1 MPQLVNMEV
10 LMTERNYNVDQ
21 LNKIQE
27 TINKMDPV
35 DIADKLEI
43 LPEKDVAIWI
53 KLLNKDLLADSFTE
67 LRAENKA
74 RIVNILS
81 EESIKDLVRDL
92 DEDELVDTLQELPAN
107 ITKKL
112 MDTHIDDNRRKVVNE
127 LLGYPQESVG
137 SIMTVNFL
145 SVKETDSPKSAL
157 DKIMASQLDA
167 EKLEQI
173 WLTDQSLVLIG
184 FVYIADI
191 IRNQNESLKEL
202 AKSITAT
209 VTPYEDQEVVAKLSY
224 RYDLGEVP
232 VVDSENRLIGI
243 VPAED
248 VIDVVHD
255 ELQEDMSNITGISD
269 QSESYL
275 EESSFKIAKTRTTWL
290 IICLL
295 TATMTGFIIHRYE
308 SLLASAVALTAYIP
322 MLMDSGGNAGSQAST
337 TVITSLYSG
346 ELSVK
351 DFFKVVAKEASIG
364 LITGIILVIINFI
377 RLMIVDQAQ
386 IRVNLTVSITLIL
399 TIIFSKVMGG
409 ILPLIA
415 DKLDVDPTVMAG
427 PLITTVVDT
436 LVLLIYFEVASLLLG
451 I

>member
-1 MPQLVNMEV
+1 
-10 LMTERNYNVDQ
+10 MTEKNYNVDQ

-53 KLLNKDLLADSFTE
+53 KLLNKDLLADAFTE

-157 DKIMASQLDA
+157 DKIMASKLDA

-377 RLMIVDQAQ
+377 RLMIVDQAK

>member
-1 MPQLVNMEV
+1 
-10 LMTERNYNVDQ
+10 MTEKNYNVDQ

-53 KLLNKDLLADSFTE
+53 KLLNKDLLADAFTE

-145 SVKETDSPKSAL
+145 SVKEIDSPKSAL
-157 DKIMASQLDA
+157 DKIMASDLDA

-191 IRNQNESLKEL
+191 VRNQNKSLKDL
-202 AKSITAT
+202 SKSITST

-275 EESSFKIAKTRTTWL
+275 EESSFKIAKSRTTWL

-295 TATMTGFIIHRYE
+295 TATMTGFIIHKYE
-308 SLLASAVALTAYIP
+308 NLLASAVALTAYIP

-351 DFFKVVAKEASIG
+351 DFFKVVVKEASIG

-377 RLMIVDQAQ
+377 RLMIIDKAQ

-415 DKLDVDPTVMAG
+415 DKLKVDPTVMAG

>member
-1 MPQLVNMEV
+1 
-10 LMTERNYNVDQ
+10 MTEKNYNVDQ

-53 KLLNKDLLADSFTE
+53 KLLNKDLLADAFTE

-157 DKIMASQLDA
+157 DKIMASKLDA

-191 IRNQNESLKEL
+191 IRYQNQSLKDL

-377 RLMIVDQAQ
+377 RLMIVDQAK

>member
-1 MPQLVNMEV
+1 
-10 LMTERNYNVDQ
+10 MTEKNYNVDQ

-53 KLLNKDLLADSFTE
+53 KLLNKDLLADAFTE

-157 DKIMASQLDA
+157 DKIMASNLDA

-191 IRNQNESLKEL
+191 VRNQNKSLKDL
-202 AKSITAT
+202 SKSITAT

-275 EESSFKIAKTRTTWL
+275 EESSFKIAKSRTTWL

-295 TATMTGFIIHRYE
+295 TATMTGFIIHKYE
-308 SLLASAVALTAYIP
+308 NLLASAVALTAYIP

-351 DFFKVVAKEASIG
+351 DFFKVVVKEASIG
-364 LITGIILVIINFI
+364 VITGIILVIINFI
-377 RLMIVDQAQ
+377 RLMIIDKAQ

-415 DKLDVDPTVMAG
+415 DKLKVDPTVMAG

>member
-1 MPQLVNMEV
+1 
-10 LMTERNYNVDQ
+10 MTERNYNVDQ

-35 DIADKLEI
+35 DIAGKLEI

-157 DKIMASQLDA
+157 DKIMASTLDA

-224 RYDLGEVP
+224 KYDLGEVP

-399 TIIFSKVMGG
+399 TITFSKVMGG

>member
-1 MPQLVNMEV
+1 
-10 LMTERNYNVDQ
+10 
-21 LNKIQE
+21 
-27 TINKMDPV
+27 MDPV

-53 KLLNKDLLADSFTE
+53 KLLNKDLLADTFTE
-67 LRAENKA
+67 LRPENKA

-81 EESIKDLVRDL
+81 ESSIKDLVRDL

-112 MDTHIDDNRRKVVNE
+112 MDFHIDKDRRKVVNE
-127 LLGYPQESVG
+127 LLGYPKESVG

-145 SVKETDSPKSAL
+145 SVKENLTPKQAL
-157 DKIMASQLDA
+157 DKIMASKLDA

-173 WLTDQSLVLIG
+173 WITNQSLVLLG

-191 IRNQNESLKEL
+191 IRYQDKSLNELL
-202 AKSITAT
+202 TSISAT
-209 VTPYEDQEVVAKLSY
+209 VSPYEDQEVVAKLSY
-224 RYDLGEVP
+224 KYDLGEVP

-248 VIDVVHD
+248 VIDVAHD
-255 ELQEDMSNITGISD
+255 EFQEDISNITGISD

-275 EESSFKIAKTRTTWL
+275 NESSFKIAKARTTWL

-308 SLLASAVALTAYIP
+308 NLLASAVVLTAYIP

-346 ELSVK
+346 EIGIK
-351 DFFKVVAKEASIG
+351 DFFKVIIKEASIG
-364 LITGIILVIINFI
+364 IITGLILVIVNFL
-377 RLMIVDQAQ
+377 RLMIMDRAA
-386 IRVNLTVSITLIL
+386 IAVNLTVSLTLLL

-409 ILPLIA
+409 ILPIIA
-415 DKLDVDPTVMAG
+415 EKCKIDPTVMAG
-427 PLITTVVDT
+427 PLITTIVDT
-436 LVLLIYFEVASLLLG
+436 LVLLIYFEVASLMLG
-451 I
+451 L

>member
-1 MPQLVNMEV
+1 
-10 LMTERNYNVDQ
+10 MTERNYNVDQ
-21 LNKIQE
+21 LNKIQG

>member
-1 MPQLVNMEV
+1 
-10 LMTERNYNVDQ
+10 MTEKNYNVDQ

-53 KLLNKDLLADSFTE
+53 KLLNKDLLADAFTE

-145 SVKETDSPKSAL
+145 SVKEIDSPKSAL
-157 DKIMASQLDA
+157 DKIMASDLDA

-191 IRNQNESLKEL
+191 VRNQNKSLKDL
-202 AKSITAT
+202 SKSITAT

-275 EESSFKIAKTRTTWL
+275 EESSFKIAKSRTTWL

-295 TATMTGFIIHRYE
+295 TATMTGFIIHKYE
-308 SLLASAVALTAYIP
+308 NLLASAVALTAYIP

-351 DFFKVVAKEASIG
+351 DFFKVVVKEASIG

-377 RLMIVDQAQ
+377 RLMIIDKAQ

-415 DKLDVDPTVMAG
+415 DKLKVDPTVMAG

>member
-1 MPQLVNMEV
+1 
-10 LMTERNYNVDQ
+10 MTEKNYNVDQ

-112 MDTHIDDNRRKVVNE
+112 MDTHIDDTRRKVVNE

-157 DKIMASQLDA
+157 DKIMASKLDA

-191 IRNQNESLKEL
+191 IRYQNQSLKDL

-232 VVDSENRLIGI
+232 VVDSDNRLIGI

-269 QSESYL
+269 QSE
-275 EESSFKIAKTRTTWL
+275 
-290 IICLL
+290 
-295 TATMTGFIIHRYE
+295 
-308 SLLASAVALTAYIP
+308 
-322 MLMDSGGNAGSQAST
+322 
-337 TVITSLYSG
+337 
-346 ELSVK
+346 
-351 DFFKVVAKEASIG
+351 
-364 LITGIILVIINFI
+364 
-377 RLMIVDQAQ
+377 
-386 IRVNLTVSITLIL
+386 
-399 TIIFSKVMGG
+399 
-409 ILPLIA
+409 
-415 DKLDVDPTVMAG
+415 
-427 PLITTVVDT
+427 
-436 LVLLIYFEVASLLLG
+436 
-451 I
+451 

>member
-1 MPQLVNMEV
+1 MPQLQFMEV
-10 LMTERNYNVDQ
+10 LMSEKKYNAEQ
-21 LNKIQE
+21 LNKIKE

-35 DIADKLEI
+35 DIADKMEI
-43 LPEKDVAIWI
+43 LPEEDVAIWI
-53 KLLNKDLLADSFTE
+53 KLLNKDLLADAFTE
-67 LRAENKA
+67 LRPENKA
-74 RIVNILS
+74 RVVNILS
-81 EESIKDLVRDL
+81 EERIKDLVRDL

-112 MDTHIDDNRRKVVNE
+112 MDVHIDKDRRKIVNE
-127 LLGYPQESVG
+127 LLGYPKESVG

-145 SVKETDSPKSAL
+145 SVKETASPKEAL
-157 DKIMASQLDA
+157 DKIIASDLDA

-173 WLTDQSLVLIG
+173 WLTDQSLVLMG

-191 IRNQNESLKEL
+191 IRYQDKSLKEL
-202 AKSITAT
+202 ATSITAT
-209 VTPYEDQEVVAKLSY
+209 VTPYQDQEVVAKLSY
-224 RYDLGEVP
+224 KYDLGEVP
-232 VVDSENRLIGI
+232 VVDSEDRLIGI

-255 ELQEDMSNITGISD
+255 ELQEDLSKITGISD
-269 QSESYL
+269 QAESYL
-275 EESSFKIAKTRTTWL
+275 EESSFKIAKNRTTWL

-308 SLLASAVALTAYIP
+308 SLLASAVSLAAYIP

-346 ELSVK
+346 EIGFK
-351 DFFKVVAKEASIG
+351 DFFKVILKETRIG
-364 LITGIILVIINFI
+364 FIAGAILVVVNFL
-377 RLMIVDQAQ
+377 RLMIMDHAQ
-386 IRVNLTVSITLIL
+386 LAVNLTVSVTLIL
-399 TIIFSKVMGG
+399 TIIFSKIMGG

-415 DKLDVDPTVMAG
+415 DKLKIDPTVMAG
-427 PLITTVVDT
+427 PLITTIVDT

>member
-1 MPQLVNMEV
+1 
-10 LMTERNYNVDQ
+10 MTERNYNVDQ

-351 DFFKVVAKEASIG
+351 DFFKVVAKETSIG

>member
-1 MPQLVNMEV
+1 MSQK
-10 LMTERNYNVDQ
+10 NYNVDN

-27 TINKMDPV
+27 YINRMDPV

-43 LPEKDVAIWI
+43 LPDKDVAIWI
-53 KLLNKDLLADSFTE
+53 KLLNKDLLADAFTE
-67 LRAENKA
+67 LRTENKI
-74 RIVNILS
+74 RVVNILS
-81 EESIKDLVRDL
+81 DESIKDLVRDL

-112 MDTHIDDNRRKVVNE
+112 MTVHIDKDRRKIVNE
-127 LLGYPQESVG
+127 LLGYPEESVG

-145 SVKETDSPKSAL
+145 SVKETATPKAAM
-157 DKIMASQLDA
+157 DKVMRSDLDA

-173 WLTDQSLVLIG
+173 WLTDQSLVLMG
-184 FVYIADI
+184 FVYIADL
-191 IRNQNESLKEL
+191 IRYQDKTLKEL
-202 AKSITAT
+202 SQSITASVSPT
-209 VTPYEDQEVVAKLSY
+209 DDQEVVAKLSIK
-224 RYDLGEVP
+224 YDLGEVP

-248 VIDVVHD
+248 VIDVVH
-255 ELQEDMSNITGISD
+255 EEMQEDMSNITGISE
-269 QSESYL
+269 QAETYL
-275 EESSFKIAKTRTTWL
+275 DEPSFKIARTRTTWL

-308 SLLASAVALTAYIP
+308 SLLASYVALTAYIP

-337 TVITSLYSG
+337 TVIRSLYAG
-346 ELSVK
+346 EISFK
-351 DFFKVVAKEASIG
+351 DFLKVVLKEGSIG
-364 LITGIILVIINFI
+364 IIAGVILVIINFI
-377 RLMIVDQAQ
+377 RLIVLDHAELG
-386 IRVNLTVSITLIL
+386 VNLTVSITLVL

-415 DKLDVDPTVMAG
+415 DKFHLDPTVMAG
-427 PLITTVVDT
+427 PLITTIVDT

>member
-1 MPQLVNMEV
+1 
-10 LMTERNYNVDQ
+10 
-21 LNKIQE
+21 
-27 TINKMDPV
+27 
-35 DIADKLEI
+35 
-43 LPEKDVAIWI
+43 
-53 KLLNKDLLADSFTE
+53 
-67 LRAENKA
+67 
-74 RIVNILS
+74 
-81 EESIKDLVRDL
+81 
-92 DEDELVDTLQELPAN
+92 
-107 ITKKL
+107 

-157 DKIMASQLDA
+157 DKIMASKLDA

-191 IRNQNESLKEL
+191 IRNQNKSLKEL

-377 RLMIVDQAQ
+377 RLMILDQAQ

>member
-1 MPQLVNMEV
+1 MS
-10 LMTERNYNVDQ
+10 ERNYNVEN

-27 TINKMDPV
+27 VINRMDPV

-43 LPEKDVAIWI
+43 LPEKDVAIWV
-53 KLLNKDLLADSFTE
+53 KLLNKDLLADTFNE
-67 LRAENKA
+67 LRPENKA
-74 RIVNILS
+74 RLVNILS

-112 MDTHIDDNRRKVVNE
+112 MTTHIDNDRRKIVNE
-127 LLGYPQESVG
+127 LLGYPDESVG

-145 SVKETDSPKSAL
+145 SVKETLSPKSAL
-157 DKIMASQLDA
+157 EKVMRSDLDA

-173 WLTDQSLVLIG
+173 WLTDQSLILMG
-184 FVYIADI
+184 FVYIADL
-191 IRNQNESLKEL
+191 IRYQDKSLKDL
-202 AKSITAT
+202 SHSINTS
-209 VTPYEDQEVVAKLSY
+209 VSPMDDQEVVAKLSIKY
-224 RYDLGEVP
+224 ELGEVP

-248 VIDVVHD
+248 VIDVVHE
-255 ELQEDMSNITGISD
+255 ELQEDMSNIIGISE

-275 EESSFKIAKTRTTWL
+275 DEPSFKIARTRTTWL

-308 SLLASAVALTAYIP
+308 ALLATYVALTAYIP

-337 TVITSLYSG
+337 TVIRSLYGG
-346 ELSVK
+346 EISFK
-351 DFFKVVAKEASIG
+351 DFFKVVVKESSIG
-364 LITGIILVIINFI
+364 LITGFILVLINFI
-377 RLMIVDQAQ
+377 RLMALDHAQ
-386 IRVNLTVSITLIL
+386 LGVNITVSITLLL

-415 DKLDVDPTVMAG
+415 DKLKIDPTVMAG
-427 PLITTVVDT
+427 PIITTVVDT
-436 LVLLIYFEVASLLLG
+436 LVLLIYFEVASILLG

>member
-1 MPQLVNMEV
+1 
-10 LMTERNYNVDQ
+10 MTEKNYNVDQ

-53 KLLNKDLLADSFTE
+53 KLLNKDLLADAFTE

-157 DKIMASQLDA
+157 DKIMASKLDA

>member
-1 MPQLVNMEV
+1 
-10 LMTERNYNVDQ
+10 MTEKNYNVDQ

-53 KLLNKDLLADSFTE
+53 KLLNKDLLADAFTE

-157 DKIMASQLDA
+157 DKIMASTLDA

-191 IRNQNESLKEL
+191 IRNQNKSLKEL

-224 RYDLGEVP
+224 KYDLGEVP

-377 RLMIVDQAQ
+377 RLMILDQAQ

>member
-1 MPQLVNMEV
+1 
-10 LMTERNYNVDQ
+10 MTEKNYNVDQ

-53 KLLNKDLLADSFTE
+53 KLLNKDLLADAFTE

>member
-1 MPQLVNMEV
+1 
-10 LMTERNYNVDQ
+10 MTERNYNVDQ

-53 KLLNKDLLADSFTE
+53 KLLNKDLLADAFTE

-137 SIMTVNFL
+137 SIMTVNLL

-157 DKIMASQLDA
+157 DKIMASKLDA

-191 IRNQNESLKEL
+191 IRNQNKSLKEL

-308 SLLASAVALTAYIP
+308 NLLASAVALTAYIP

-346 ELSVK
+346 DLSVK
-351 DFFKVVAKEASIG
+351 DFFKVVVKEASIG

-377 RLMIVDQAQ
+377 RLMIIDHAQ

-415 DKLDVDPTVMAG
+415 DKLNVDPTVMAG

>member
-1 MPQLVNMEV
+1 
-10 LMTERNYNVDQ
+10 MTQKNYNVDN

-27 TINKMDPV
+27 YINRMDPV

-53 KLLNKDLLADSFTE
+53 KLLNKDLLADAFTE
-67 LRAENKA
+67 LRTENKI
-74 RIVNILS
+74 RVVNILS
-81 EESIKDLVRDL
+81 DENIKDLVREL

-112 MDTHIDDNRRKVVNE
+112 MTVHIDKDRRKIVNE
-127 LLGYPQESVG
+127 LLGYPEESVG

-145 SVKETDSPKSAL
+145 SVKESSTPKAAMNKVMS
-157 DKIMASQLDA
+157 SELDA

-173 WLTDQSLVLIG
+173 WLTDQSLVLMG
-184 FVYIADI
+184 FVYIADL
-191 IRNQNESLKEL
+191 IRYQDKTLKEL
-202 AKSITAT
+202 SHSITSSVSPT
-209 VTPYEDQEVVAKLSY
+209 DDQEVVAKLSIK
-224 RYDLGEVP
+224 YDLGEVP

-248 VIDVVHD
+248 VIDVVH
-255 ELQEDMSNITGISD
+255 EEMQEDMSNITGISE
-269 QSESYL
+269 QAESYL
-275 EESSFKIAKTRTTWL
+275 DEPSFKIARTRTTWL

-308 SLLASAVALTAYIP
+308 SLLASYVALTAYIP

-337 TVITSLYSG
+337 TVIRSLYAG
-346 ELSVK
+346 EISFK
-351 DFFKVVAKEASIG
+351 DFLKVVLKEGSIG
-364 LITGIILVIINFI
+364 IIAGVILVIINFI
-377 RLMIVDQAQ
+377 RLIVLDHAELG
-386 IRVNLTVSITLIL
+386 VNLTVSITLVL

-415 DKLDVDPTVMAG
+415 DKFHLDPTVMAG
-427 PLITTVVDT
+427 PLITTIVDT

>member
-1 MPQLVNMEV
+1 
-10 LMTERNYNVDQ
+10 MTEKNYNVDQ

-53 KLLNKDLLADSFTE
+53 KLLNKDLLADAFTE

-157 DKIMASQLDA
+157 DKIMASKLDA

-191 IRNQNESLKEL
+191 IRNQNKSLKEL

-377 RLMIVDQAQ
+377 RLMILDQAQ

>member
-1 MPQLVNMEV
+1 
-10 LMTERNYNVDQ
+10 MTEKNYNVDQ

-399 TIIFSKVMGG
+399 TITFSKVMGG

>member
-1 MPQLVNMEV
+1 MNEK
-10 LMTERNYNVDQ
+10 NYNVDQ

-27 TINKMDPV
+27 TINNMDPV

-53 KLLNKDLLADSFTE
+53 KLLRKDLLADAFTE

-81 EESIKDLVRDL
+81 EERIKDLVRDL

-112 MDTHIDDNRRKVVNE
+112 MDTHIDKDRRKIINE
-127 LLGYPQESVG
+127 LLGYPKESVG

-145 SVKETDSPKSAL
+145 SLKENLSPKQAL
-157 DKIMASQLDA
+157 DKIMTSDLDA

-191 IRNQNESLKEL
+191 IRYQDKSLKDL
-202 AKSITAT
+202 AQSINAT
-209 VTPYEDQEVVAKLSY
+209 VTPYDDQEVVAKLSY

-275 EESSFKIAKTRTTWL
+275 DESSLKIAKNRTTWL

-308 SLLASAVALTAYIP
+308 NLLASAVVLTAYIP

-346 ELSVK
+346 NLSFK
-351 DFFKVVAKEASIG
+351 DFLKVVVKEASIG
-364 LITGIILVIINFI
+364 LFTGLVLVVINFI
-377 RLMIVDQAQ
+377 RLMVMDQAQ
-386 IRVNLTVSITLIL
+386 LAVNLTVSVTLML
-399 TIIFSKVMGG
+399 TIIFSKVVGG

-415 DKLDVDPTVMAG
+415 DKFDIDPTVMAG
-427 PLITTVVDT
+427 PLITTIVDT

-451 I
+451 L

>member
-1 MPQLVNMEV
+1 
-10 LMTERNYNVDQ
+10 MTEKNYNVDQ

-53 KLLNKDLLADSFTE
+53 KLLNKDLLADAFTE

-112 MDTHIDDNRRKVVNE
+112 MDMHIDDNRRKVVNE

-145 SVKETDSPKSAL
+145 SVKETDSPKTAL
-157 DKIMASQLDA
+157 DKIMASDLDA

-191 IRNQNESLKEL
+191 IRNQNKSLKDL
-202 AKSITAT
+202 SKSITAT

-275 EESSFKIAKTRTTWL
+275 EESSFKIAKSRTTWL

-295 TATMTGFIIHRYE
+295 TATMTGFIIHKYE
-308 SLLASAVALTAYIP
+308 NLLASAVALTAYIP

-351 DFFKVVAKEASIG
+351 DFFKVIAKEASIG

-377 RLMIVDQAQ
+377 RLMIIDKAQ

-415 DKLDVDPTVMAG
+415 DKLKVDPTVMAG

>member
-1 MPQLVNMEV
+1 MSEK
-10 LMTERNYNVDQ
+10 NYNVER
-21 LNKIQE
+21 LAKIKE

-53 KLLNKDLLADSFTE
+53 KLLNKDLLADTFTE
-67 LRAENKA
+67 LRPENKA

-81 EESIKDLVRDL
+81 ESSIKDLVRDL

-112 MDTHIDDNRRKVVNE
+112 MDFHIDKDRRKVVNE
-127 LLGYPQESVG
+127 LLGYPKESVG

-145 SVKETDSPKSAL
+145 SVKENLTPKQAL
-157 DKIMASQLDA
+157 DKIMASKLDA

-173 WLTDQSLVLIG
+173 WITNQSLVLLG

-191 IRNQNESLKEL
+191 IRYQDKSLNELL
-202 AKSITAT
+202 TSISAT
-209 VTPYEDQEVVAKLSY
+209 VSPYEDQEVVAKLSY
-224 RYDLGEVP
+224 KYDLGEVP

-248 VIDVVHD
+248 VIDVAHD
-255 ELQEDMSNITGISD
+255 EFQEDISNITGISD

-275 EESSFKIAKTRTTWL
+275 NESSFKIAKARTTWL

-308 SLLASAVALTAYIP
+308 NLLASAVVLTAYIP

-346 ELSVK
+346 EIGIK
-351 DFFKVVAKEASIG
+351 DFFKVIIKEASIG
-364 LITGIILVIINFI
+364 IITGLILVLVNFL
-377 RLMIVDQAQ
+377 RLMIMDRAA
-386 IRVNLTVSITLIL
+386 IAVNLTVSLTLLL

-415 DKLDVDPTVMAG
+415 EKCKIDPTVMAG
-427 PLITTVVDT
+427 PLITTIVDT
-436 LVLLIYFEVASLLLG
+436 LVLLIYFEVASLMLG
-451 I
+451 L

>member
-1 MPQLVNMEV
+1 MSEK
-10 LMTERNYNVDQ
+10 NYNVER
-21 LNKIQE
+21 LAKIKE

-53 KLLNKDLLADSFTE
+53 KLLNKDLLADTFTE
-67 LRAENKA
+67 LRPENKA

-81 EESIKDLVRDL
+81 ESSIKDLVRDL

-112 MDTHIDDNRRKVVNE
+112 MDFHIDKDRRKVVNE
-127 LLGYPQESVG
+127 LLGYPKESVG

-145 SVKETDSPKSAL
+145 SVKENLTPKQAL
-157 DKIMASQLDA
+157 DKIMASKLDA

-173 WLTDQSLVLIG
+173 WITNQSLVLLG

-191 IRNQNESLKEL
+191 IRYQDKSLNELL
-202 AKSITAT
+202 TSISAT
-209 VTPYEDQEVVAKLSY
+209 VSPYEDQEVVAKLSY
-224 RYDLGEVP
+224 KYDLGEVP

-248 VIDVVHD
+248 VIDVAHD
-255 ELQEDMSNITGISD
+255 EGQEDISNITGISD

-275 EESSFKIAKTRTTWL
+275 NESSFKIAKARTTWL

-308 SLLASAVALTAYIP
+308 NLLASAVVLTAYIP

-346 ELSVK
+346 EIGIK
-351 DFFKVVAKEASIG
+351 DFFKVIIKEASIG
-364 LITGIILVIINFI
+364 IITGLILVIVNFL
-377 RLMIVDQAQ
+377 RLMIMDRAA
-386 IRVNLTVSITLIL
+386 IAVNLTVSLTLLL

-409 ILPLIA
+409 ILPIIA
-415 DKLDVDPTVMAG
+415 EKCKIDPTVMAG
-427 PLITTVVDT
+427 PLITTIVDT
-436 LVLLIYFEVASLLLG
+436 LVLLIYFEVASLMLG
-451 I
+451 L

>member
-1 MPQLVNMEV
+1 
-10 LMTERNYNVDQ
+10 MTEKNYNVDQ

>member
-1 MPQLVNMEV
+1 
-10 LMTERNYNVDQ
+10 MTEKNYNVDQ

-53 KLLNKDLLADSFTE
+53 KLLNKDLLADAFTE

-157 DKIMASQLDA
+157 DKIMASKLDA

-191 IRNQNESLKEL
+191 IRNQDESLKEL

-415 DKLDVDPTVMAG
+415 DKLDIDPTVMAG

>member
-1 MPQLVNMEV
+1 
-10 LMTERNYNVDQ
+10 MTEKNYNVDQ

-53 KLLNKDLLADSFTE
+53 KLLNKDLLADAFTE

-157 DKIMASQLDA
+157 DKIMASTLDA

-224 RYDLGEVP
+224 KYDLGEVP

-377 RLMIVDQAQ
+377 RLMILDQAQ

>member
-1 MPQLVNMEV
+1 
-10 LMTERNYNVDQ
+10 MTEKNYNVDQ

-157 DKIMASQLDA
+157 DKIMASNLDA

-191 IRNQNESLKEL
+191 VRNQNRSLKDL
-202 AKSITAT
+202 SKSITAT

-275 EESSFKIAKTRTTWL
+275 EESSFKIAKSRTTWL

-295 TATMTGFIIHRYE
+295 TATMTGFIIHKYE
-308 SLLASAVALTAYIP
+308 NLLASAVALTAYIP

-351 DFFKVVAKEASIG
+351 DFFKVVVKEASIG

-377 RLMIVDQAQ
+377 RLMIIDKAQ

-415 DKLDVDPTVMAG
+415 DKLKVDPTVMAG

>member
-1 MPQLVNMEV
+1 MSEK
-10 LMTERNYNVDQ
+10 NYNVER
-21 LNKIQE
+21 LAKIKE

-53 KLLNKDLLADSFTE
+53 KLLNKDLLADTFTE
-67 LRAENKA
+67 LRPENKA

-81 EESIKDLVRDL
+81 ESSIKDLVRDL

-112 MDTHIDDNRRKVVNE
+112 MDFHIDKDRRKVVNE
-127 LLGYPQESVG
+127 LLGYPKESVG

-145 SVKETDSPKSAL
+145 SVKENLTPKQAL

-173 WLTDQSLVLIG
+173 WITNQSLVLLG

-191 IRNQNESLKEL
+191 IRYQDKSLNELL
-202 AKSITAT
+202 TSISAT
-209 VTPYEDQEVVAKLSY
+209 VSPYEDQEVVAKLSY
-224 RYDLGEVP
+224 KYDLGEVP

-248 VIDVVHD
+248 VIDVAHD
-255 ELQEDMSNITGISD
+255 EFQEDISNITGISD

-275 EESSFKIAKTRTTWL
+275 NESSFKIAKARTTWL

-308 SLLASAVALTAYIP
+308 NLLASAVVLTAYIP

-346 ELSVK
+346 EIGIK
-351 DFFKVVAKEASIG
+351 DFFKVIIKEASIG
-364 LITGIILVIINFI
+364 IITGLILVLVNFL
-377 RLMIVDQAQ
+377 RLMIMDRAA
-386 IRVNLTVSITLIL
+386 IAVNLTVSLTLLL

-415 DKLDVDPTVMAG
+415 EKCKIDPTVMAG
-427 PLITTVVDT
+427 PLITTIVDT
-436 LVLLIYFEVASLLLG
+436 LVLLIYFEVASLMLG
-451 I
+451 L